1 MATVVQT
8 YDCGAVQDTVIATL
22 YSDGLLKIEGI
33 GATGDYTSSTMPWYS
48 ELSSIT
54 SVEIGYGI
62 TALGD
67 NLLYGASNISN
78 IVMKCNPP
86 TLGTTPLGEIN
97 MVDIQYDPL
106 LETWTSAIMTDTY
119 GGATGVTWS
128 VPIKYLLTIEGLKY
142 FWEKCKIW
150 INNALSGKVNTSSV
164 GVANGVA
171 SLDSN
176 GIVPVSQLPPSSS
189 GMMTVATYSDLPS
202 TGLVDG
208 LNVFVTDA
216 SGDPSGTVTSGW
228 AIYKYTLSTTTWVKI
243 AENESLD
250 VVTDWSNIT
259 NKPST
264 FTPSSHTHTIG
275 EVTDLTS
282 SLAGKANAIHT
293 HVVADITDLDDTID
307 ELEYNLVTRSQ
318 IDEIFN

>member
-8 YDCGAVQDTVIATL
+8 YDCGAVQDTVTATL
-22 YSDGLLKIEGI
+22 YSDGLLKIEGV

-62 TALGD
+62 TELGD
-67 NLLYGASNISN
+67 YLLYGASNISN

-86 TLGTTPLGEIN
+86 TLGTTPLGGIN

-106 LETWTSAIMTDTY
+106 LETWTPAIMTTTY
-119 GGATGVTWS
+119 GGATNVTWS

-150 INNALSGKVNTSSV
+150 INTALGGKVNTSSV
-164 GVANGVA
+164 GQINGVA
-171 SLDSN
+171 SLDST
-176 GIVPVSQLPPSSS
+176 GKVPASQLPSSS
-189 GMMTVATYSDLPS
+189 TGSMSVPTYADLPS
-202 TGLVDG
+202 TDLVDG
-208 LNVFVTDA
+208 LEVFVVDA

-228 AIYKYTLSTTTWVKI
+228 AIYRYILSTTSWLKI
-243 AENESLD
+243 AENESID
-250 VVTDWSNIT
+250 VVTDWSNVT
-259 NKPST
+259 NKPTT

>member
-8 YDCGAVQDTVIATL
+8 YDCGAVQDTVTATL
-22 YSDGLLKIEGI
+22 YSDGLLKIEGA

-67 NLLYGASNISN
+67 YLLYGASNISN

-86 TLGTTPLGEIN
+86 TLGTTPLGGIN

-164 GVANGVA
+164 GVAGGVA

-189 GMMTVATYSDLPS
+189 GMMTVPTYADLPT

-216 SGDPSGTVTSGW
+216 SGDPTVTSGW
-228 AIYKYTLSTTTWVKI
+228 AIYKYTLSTTSWVKI

-259 NKPST
+259 NKPT
-264 FTPSSHTHTIG
+264 EFAPSAHVHTIG
-275 EVTDLTS
+275 EVTDLTA
-282 SLAGKANAIHT
+282 SLAGKANAIHM
-293 HVVADITDLDDTID
+293 HVVADITDLDETID

>member
-8 YDCGAVQDTVIATL
+8 YDCGAVQDTVTATL
-22 YSDGLLKIEGI
+22 YSDGLLKIEGA
-33 GATGDYTSSTMPWYS
+33 GATGNYTSSTMPWYS

-67 NLLYGASNISN
+67 YLLYGASNISN

-86 TLGTTPLGEIN
+86 TLGTTPLGGIN
-97 MVDIQYDPL
+97 TVDIQYDPL

-119 GGATGVTWS
+119 GGATNVSWS

-250 VVTDWSNIT
+250 VVTDWTNIT

-264 FTPSSHTHTIG
+264 FTPSSHTHAISD
-275 EVTDLTS
+275 VTDLSTT
-282 SLAGKANAIHT
+282 LAGKAAAIHT

>member
-8 YDCGAVQDTVIATL
+8 YDCGATQDTVTATL
-22 YSDGLLKIEGI
+22 YSDGLLKIEGT
-33 GATGDYTSSTMPWYS
+33 GATDDYTSTTMPWYS

-54 SVEIGYGI
+54 SVDIGYGI
-62 TALGD
+62 TKLGD
-67 NLLYGASNISN
+67 YLFFGATNISN
-78 IVMKCNPP
+78 IIMRCNPP
-86 TLGTTPLGEIN
+86 TLGTTPLGEISN
-97 MVDIQYDPL
+97 VDIQYDPL
-106 LETWTSAIMTDTY
+106 LETWTSAMMTTTY

-128 VPIKYLLTIEGLKY
+128 VPVKYLLTIEGLKY
-142 FWEKCKIW
+142 FWEKCKVW
-150 INNALSGKVNTSSV
+150 INTALGGKVNTSAV
-164 GVANGVA
+164 GQVNGVA
-171 SLDSN
+171 SLDST
-176 GIVPVSQLPPSSS
+176 GKVPISQLPSSTS
-189 GMMTVATYSDLPS
+189 GMMTVATYADLPS

-264 FTPSSHTHTIG
+264 FTPSSHTHAISD
-275 EVTDLTS
+275 VTDLSTT
-282 SLAGKANAIHT
+282 LAGKAAAIHT
-293 HVVADITDLDDTID
+293 HVVADITDLDDELD
-307 ELEYNLVTRSQ
+307 DLEYNLVTRSQ
-318 IDEIFN
+318 IDDIFS